1 MAAIL
6 SAFKYAILPSLT
18 HHFHR
23 PAPRFTQ
30 RSPRRPPGAHAVR
43 DVHVHVR
50 PGRHHGPTVRRR
62 QGHAARREPLPTTLS
77 PRSPRAQLV
86 RTGRGALY
94 GGTPRPVSHSHR
106 AHLTPCTQRPYS
118 ARRTQNGSDG
128 STASGSPPRS
138 ARSRPKCVST
148 SSSTPPVSA
157 PDSRG
162 PAHAARSRPPPPA
175 IIAAYFTSMALME
188 GKSVADARDR
198 LRTVSAPARRNPALY
213 LDKCLLPQAYPPA
226 IAKSW

>member
-1 MAAIL
+1 MTAIL

-18 HHFHR
+18 THFHR

-30 RSPRRPPGAHAVR
+30 RSPHRPPGAHAVR

-62 QGHAARREPLPTTLS
+62 QGHAARREPLPTT
-77 PRSPRAQLV
+77 PDQRSPRAQLV

-94 GGTPRPVSHSHR
+94 GGTPRPVSPSHR

-148 SSSTPPVSA
+148 SSSTPPVRHHAHTA
-157 PDSRG
+157 PS
-162 PAHAARSRPPPPA
+162 AHAH
-175 IIAAYFTSMALME
+175 
-188 GKSVADARDR
+188 
-198 LRTVSAPARRNPALY
+198 ARR
-213 LDKCLLPQAYPPA
+213 PQPSSRRTSRA
-226 IAKSW
+226 

>member
-6 SAFKYAILPSLT
+6 SAFKYVVLPSLT
-18 HHFHR
+18 THFHR

-30 RSPRRPPGAHAVR
+30 RSPHRPPGAHAVR

-62 QGHAARREPLPTTLS
+62 QGRAARREPLPTT
-77 PRSPRAQLV
+77 PDPRAHPALSSFAPGAARSTAV
-86 RTGRGALY
+86 R
-94 GGTPRPVSHSHR
+94 R
-106 AHLTPCTQRPYS
+106 APSPATTARISLCTQRPYS

-148 SSSTPPVSA
+148 SSSTPPVSPLVRVA
-157 PDSRG
+157 PRTAR
-162 PAHAARSRPPPPA
+162 AH
-175 IIAAYFTSMALME
+175 
-188 GKSVADARDR
+188 
-198 LRTVSAPARRNPALY
+198 APARRREELSDRGGPLTLSSGQLILAYDIRLEYSDQCAGINCAEWASVRYPERLQ
-213 LDKCLLPQAYPPA
+213 LLL
-226 IAKSW
+226 